1 MQYFYCKKNIF
12 NNATFFNKME
22 TFIFV
27 KYKTEPKPAKKH
39 KFFQK
44 LSTSS

>member
-1 MQYFYCKKNIF
+1 
-12 NNATFFNKME
+12 ME

-39 KFFQK
+39 KNFKRCQK
-44 LSTSS
+44 EVKTPLI